1 MSLRLFRKI
10 IPFLVIFTYMCGS
23 SPVKQDPQSFLE
35 TPVSHPDQALYF
47 GWQPSSMVNPPAPKK
62 RAVDSSKFL
71 VNPDKYTTDG
81 GIYQKKYQ
89 SNLISIIDR
98 VKHSMNVGEES
109 VGFYH
114 DKKAN
119 DGRRL
124 YVGIDIIIENAA
136 GADYGV
142 RAKTVIYNNLVPVI
156 ESVNAQK
163 ILFKE
168 ERIAGM
174 VVSFKWKGD
183 EQINVWINAAD
194 VERFINRGM
203 TLDEVVQRSGLTDGE
218 GKGIIFK

>member
-1 MSLRLFRKI
+1 MGLRLFRKI
-10 IPFLVIFTYMCGS
+10 IPCLVVFTYMCGS
-23 SPVKQDPQSFLE
+23 SSVKQDPQSFIE
-35 TPVSHPDQALYF
+35 TPVSPPDQAVYL
-47 GWQPSSMVNPPAPKK
+47 GWQPSSAVNSSAPKS
-62 RAVDSSKFL
+62 RSVDSSKFL
-71 VNPDKYTTDG
+71 VNPENYTTDG

-98 VKHSMNVGEES
+98 VKYSMNIGEES

-114 DKKAN
+114 DKKAGN
-119 DGRRL
+119 RQKL

-142 RAKTVIYNNLVPVI
+142 RAKTVIYDNLVPVM
-156 ESVNAQK
+156 ESVNTQK
-163 ILFKE
+163 VLFKE

-174 VVSFKWKGD
+174 VVSFKWKGG

-203 TLDEVVQRSGLTDGE
+203 TLDELVQRSGLTDRE